1 MSESSSPL
9 PTDVSDRVS
18 HESSSPTD
26 SGQAASLASGRRPSH
41 PQGLA
46 DGAVVLPRA
55 EQDDDET
62 TSMTR
67 KERRAAERDARP
79 AKDSVTEEVGREARA
94 RVLAEA
100 QRGEQQVQRSHQ
112 AMVDRL
118 EAERKRLQEMQQAT
132 KMRFEAQKQS
142 RTQLEHAEKRASDAA
157 IQRHNRLAD
166 EVRAQAAAEA
176 REQIEREFEAR
187 LAAAAASQAQADSE
201 AHAAALARAEAEKAA
216 AMARAEAERQAQA
229 RAEAEEEAALAGERA
244 RQEAQRA
251 RAEAEA
257 QVAQENAKKLAQA
270 QAALRAAMEQETAA
284 AKEQARVETETI
296 RKQAAA
302 QAEALQRKTEAELDA
317 VRREAAAEAEAVR
330 KEAAAATEAAKQQAA
345 AEAERVRQQAAAETL
360 KIRQEAQTQ
369 AETAQR
375 EAAAEAEAARQEA
388 DRAMAEAK
396 AKADQA
402 RREADDAAKAAQEQS
417 AEARAEAEQA
427 REEAAAEALA
437 AKEQAAADAEQAKR
451 RAAAELAE
459 AKKQIAAEA
468 EKARQRA
475 AEETAE
481 AKAVA
486 AAAAAKAQQEADQA
500 RKFAEEEARKA
511 KESIEQAQQEAARRA
526 DAAEAQART
535 EGQKARDEARKE
547 AELAREEARH
557 VAAAAQAEA
566 QAAKADAEEA
576 QAKLNLALVEMDAE
590 KAAADQARQ
599 EAEAGMEAA
608 RQEAHRA
615 KNDAE
620 AAQATLVAE
629 TKAVHAAAEERVRV
643 QAEAARKRA
652 LQAADEARQEAE
664 AAQKKF
670 EAEAQAVAEAAKQQA
685 QAEAELAK
693 QHAQQEAAVARAQ
706 ADEARRAAEE
716 AQLEFEKQTQ
726 KAIATAEQL
735 ERESRAAMAQAEVER
750 QARQR
755 AQDEA
760 SAAVAAADAAAQ
772 ARRDTENR
780 IAADREARSRQ
791 QQQADQGVVRDGD
804 ADAAGMVHP
813 ASGDAGLP
821 RPDRAISS
829 KLIQVGKPTGVVPTA
844 AVPPAAV
851 PPAALAGAA
860 SYAEPTLEPASD
872 PDVVAGWSP
881 TMANDTDP
889 GESDSGPVSPEG
901 AAAVEG
907 DVADLD
913 GVSTPAA
920 VSSQEASAGKAAT
933 DVPPAANAASGGSSP
948 KIFRKF
954 VDPKTPVPPAAPGLA
969 SGSDE
974 EDTDPSGVGY
984 VTADPQPQETAAE
997 RHASSEPSRQMN
1009 GQEAAAALPVAT
1021 PDSDEMSDPLPEVAL
1036 RDVLAAG
1043 SAGPAPLVETAG
1055 LYLNTAD
1062 LGQPDQNWGET
1073 SPRPPAPSKII
1084 PDDDEYIDPEES
1096 QHPGEQLGRTHDE
1109 EIGQAESTDTGNTL
1123 ADSTAAEDPAA
1134 EDPAP
1139 EGPALAGVSLAG
1151 SADADQLGGEVVA
1164 KVGPEDQSGDAS
1176 NPAVEPHPSLVDSD
1190 DYDAE
1195 SATRVHSANADLVTP
1210 GVQPTSD
1217 GVELA
1222 ETDVTPAAVTTRTAP
1237 AIRLDR
1243 DSDAVD
1249 ELHTHDFDDVDG
1261 ADLPTGQLDEVRGVS
1276 ETAGV
1281 SEAAG
1286 LAAATGMAAAGIA
1299 SRGASQDA
1307 NQPSVFG
1314 PDGKPGPDLHSG
1326 PDLYSGPGI
1335 RPEEGRTIQLG
1346 DAAEVGEAPVLPAD
1360 ASATSPGPRRPAP
1373 GKRRDPIQPE
1383 RPNANAQSEA
1393 TEAGS
1398 TETTGATVEL
1408 GRGKADDSE
1417 VVSAGESARP
1427 NIDQPGVVP
1436 VAAPEL
1442 PATVGPADQ
1451 NILREARSGGA
1462 TAAGVVDV
1470 PQPVIPSVS
1479 GETPLVGAASHS
1491 ASSPNSAGTTSPAS
1505 TQLPGGRESIRP
1517 GVAPGVSGTGP
1528 NAGVT
1533 PDPGVTS
1540 KPGAA
1545 SEESL
1550 PAAESAKRSLVTPP
1564 AADLGNT
1571 QDSSIVSKLKP
1582 RPGAAWVWSLAVF
1595 FVVLAIVVAT
1605 IFWPKLANKSTP
1617 GAQGAATSAAVK
1629 TLLVALTEGDQG
1641 KTVRQ
1646 VALLGVSDREA
1657 NTVLLPASTMMA
1669 VPGSGRVPLSRSA
1682 ATSPKGVSQS
1692 VASALDVRIDQ
1703 SWVVSKN
1710 GFVAFVNGLGGLT
1723 MSIEQAISSGGLQI
1737 KAGADQQLS
1746 GAEAVAY
1753 ATYLADGEPE
1763 TSRSARWASV
1773 MAAVVRG
1780 VSSEPTKTSGDL
1792 GAVSDASTFI
1802 GSQDDIAGILS
1813 AAHLRAAQGQYASV
1827 VLPTKEIAVGASEEL
1842 LTVDDTKATSMAK
1855 ERFGDAYV
1863 GGAVDRIRVL
1873 VQDGVGSPALQV
1885 KARTKLESAKGLSFV
1900 DGGQAASLGVQKSMV
1915 AVSSDTPEN
1924 RKRAYRVAEAMGLD
1938 RSAVGTVEQYPTDV
1952 DVMVVLGVD
1961 FAASGKAAKT
1971 EPAVSG
1977 SGSATTSASS
1987 EVSEGTVGSGRSAEP
2002 SSTRSAAKPTNSPSS
2017 EKGGQP
2023 GAGKPTDVAPGGGA
2037 PVTQTLAPG
2046 KPTPT
2051 LPGNPPG

>member
-26 SGQAASLASGRRPSH
+26 SEQAASLASGRRPSH

-67 KERRAAERDARP
+67 KERRAAERDAQP

-244 RQEAQRA
+244 REEAQRA
-251 RAEAEA
+251 RAQAEA

-468 EKARQRA
+468 EKARERA
-475 AEETAE
+475 AEEAAE

-557 VAAAAQAEA
+557 VAAAAKAEA

-693 QHAQQEAAVARAQ
+693 QHAQQEAAVARSQ

-804 ADAAGMVHP
+804 ADAAGMVH
-813 ASGDAGLP
+813 AVSGDAGLP

-829 KLIQVGKPTGVVPTA
+829 KLIQVGKPTGV
-844 AVPPAAV
+844 VPPAAV

-872 PDVVAGWSP
+872 PDVVAGWGP
-881 TMANDTDP
+881 TMADDTDP
-889 GESDSGPVSPEG
+889 GESDSGPVSTEG

-907 DVADLD
+907 DGADLD
-913 GVSTPAA
+913 GVSTPAG
-920 VSSQEASAGKAAT
+920 VSSQEASAGTAAT

-954 VDPKTPVPPAAPGLA
+954 VDPKTPVPPVAPGLA

-1009 GQEAAAALPVAT
+1009 GKEAAAELPVAT

-1096 QHPGEQLGRTHDE
+1096 QHPGEQLGRSHDE

-1123 ADSTAAEDPAA
+1123 ADSPVAEDPAS
-1134 EDPAP
+1134 
-1139 EGPALAGVSLAG
+1139 EGPASAGVSLAG
-1151 SADADQLGGEVVA
+1151 PADADQLGGEVVA
-1164 KVGPEDQSGDAS
+1164 KVGPEDQSHDA
-1176 NPAVEPHPSLVDSD
+1176 NNRAVEPHPSLVDSD

-1195 SATRVHSANADLVTP
+1195 SATRVHSANADLVSP
-1210 GVQPTSD
+1210 GVQPNSD

-1222 ETDVTPAAVTTRTAP
+1222 EADVTPAAVTTRTAP
-1237 AIRLDR
+1237 VIRLDR

-1249 ELHTHDFDDVDG
+1249 ELHTHDFDDVDD

-1299 SRGASQDA
+1299 SRGASQVV
-1307 NQPSVFG
+1307 NQPSVLG
-1314 PDGKPGPDLHSG
+1314 PDGKPG

-1335 RPEEGRTIQLG
+1335 RPEEGPTIQLG
-1346 DAAEVGEAPVLPAD
+1346 DAAEVGEAPMLPAD
-1360 ASATSPGPRRPAP
+1360 ASASSPGPRRPAP

-1408 GRGKADDSE
+1408 GRGRADDSE
-1417 VVSAGESARP
+1417 VVSAGESTRP

-1436 VAAPEL
+1436 VPAPEL

-1462 TAAGVVDV
+1462 TAAGVADV

-1479 GETPLVGAASHS
+1479 GETPLVGAAPHS

-1533 PDPGVTS
+1533 PNPGVTV

-1703 SWVVSKN
+1703 SWVVTKN

-1780 VSSEPTKTSGDL
+1780 VSSESSKTSGDL

-2002 SSTRSAAKPTNSPSS
+2002 SSTRSAAKPTNNPSS